1 MNRRIIVRT
10 LGLVMLFEAI
20 FMILPCICGL
30 IYNEKEAFVFLGCS
44 IVLVIFSL
52 LTRLIKVNSKTFFA
66 KEGLTIVSLSWI
78 LMSAT
83 GAVPFVISGT
93 IPSYVDALFEMV
105 SGFTTTGAT
114 ILSDV
119 EILPRC
125 MLLWRSFSHW
135 VGGMGVLVFL
145 VAMLPISGGNNVHL
159 MRAES
164 TGPSVSKIVPKIKS
178 TAKILYAI
186 YTSLTIIHI
195 ILLLIGDMSLFDS
208 LTTAFGTAGTG
219 GFGIK
224 NDSIA
229 SYSLYIQNTI
239 TIFMTLYGINFTLYY
254 LMLIR
259 HFKDALKSTELWV
272 YIGILFTATILI
284 FLNILPFYG
293 SISESL
299 RHSAFQ
305 VSSIM
310 TTTGFSTADFNQ
322 WPVFS
327 KTLLVVIMF
336 VGACAGSTGGG
347 MKVSRIIIL
356 LKGISKELK
365 LAAHPKSVH
374 KISMDGRLIEHETVR
389 VVNAYAISLAV
400 IYVIS
405 LLLISLDNQ
414 SFTTNFTAV
423 AATINNIGPGLDG
436 VGPLSNFGHFSD
448 FSKLV
453 FIFDMLVG
461 RLEVFP
467 VLMLLSP
474 YTWRK

>member
-1 MNRRIIVRT
+1 MNRRIIGRT
-10 LGLVMLFEAI
+10 LGLVMISEAI
-20 FMILPCICGL
+20 FMLLPCICGL
-30 IYNEKEAFVFLGCS
+30 IYKEKEAFIFLGCS
-44 IVLVIFSL
+44 IVLAICGL
-52 LTRLIKVNSKTFFA
+52 LTRLLKINSKTFYA

-78 LMSAT
+78 LMSAA
-83 GAVPFVISGT
+83 GAVPFVISGA

-119 EILPRC
+119 EVLPRC
-125 MLLWRSFSHW
+125 MILWRSFSHW
-135 VGGMGVLVFL
+135 IGGMGVLVFL

-164 TGPSVSKIVPKIKS
+164 TGPAVSKIVPKIKS

-186 YTSLTIIHI
+186 YAVMTVVEI
-195 ILLLIGDMSLFDS
+195 ILLLIGNMSLFDA

-229 SYSLYIQNTI
+229 SYSPYIQNVI
-239 TIFMTLYGINFTLYY
+239 AIFMALFGINFTLYY

-272 YIGILFTATILI
+272 YIGILLTATLLI
-284 FLNILPFYG
+284 FVDIIPLYG
-293 SISESL
+293 SIGEAL

-310 TTTGFSTADFNQ
+310 TTTGFSTTDFNT

-327 KTLLVVIMF
+327 KTILVIIMF
-336 VGACAGSTGGG
+336 IGACAGSTGGG

-389 VVNAYAISLAV
+389 VVNAYAISFTL

-436 VGPLSNFGHFSD
+436 VGPMSNFGHFSD

-453 FIFDMLVG
+453 FIFDMFVG

-467 VLMLLSP
+467 VLILLSP